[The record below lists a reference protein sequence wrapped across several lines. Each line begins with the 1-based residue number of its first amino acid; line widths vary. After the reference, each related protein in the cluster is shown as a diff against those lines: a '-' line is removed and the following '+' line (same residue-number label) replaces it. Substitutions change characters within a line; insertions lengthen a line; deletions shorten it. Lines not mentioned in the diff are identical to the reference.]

1 MIPSGE
7 QNLDG
12 EPPWDGRGSAGP
24 DGRGHNSARP
34 VEEGAEDSLY
44 EVVMFPESCSDR
56 FAFASLPLRR

>member
-24 DGRGHNSARP
+24 GARGHNSAKP
-34 VEEGAEDSLY
+34 VEQGAEDSLY
-44 EVVMFPESCSDR
+44 EVVILSESCSDR
-56 FAFASLPLRR
+56 FAFASLPLR

>member
-7 QNLDG
+7 QTLDG

-24 DGRGHNSARP
+24 DGRGDSSPSP
-34 VEEGAEDSLY
+34 VEQGTEDSLY

-56 FAFASLPLRR
+56 FAFASLQLR

>member
-34 VEEGAEDSLY
+34 VEQGAEDSLY
-44 EVVMFPESCSDR
+44 EVVMPSRIVFDS
-56 FAFASLPLRR
+56 FAFASLPLR

>member
-24 DGRGHNSARP
+24 DDRGHNSARP

-56 FAFASLPLRR
+56 FAFALLPLRR